1 MSIYEGIIPRQR
13 LTEKLNEKSAIA
25 VFIVSGKLLPYTR
38 KMVLDEKCEKLFHI
52 IETPQIKPH
61 REELFD
67 FKSVAGQ
74 KIFCEITNNSEKLRK
89 SFRTDED
96 FIKQTANFENTL
108 KGVFH
113 RSFKKIR
120 GTKRKQDKSEVQG
133 LMQER
138 KKIKTEIKTS
148 PNCEAQNRLGQVE
161 QNLASLL
168 SNKNRNRVNEILQ
181 NIANSDNSC
190 NTLGMRKQVKKL
202 FPKVLKNVSMGD
214 FEL

>member
-1 MSIYEGIIPRQR
+1 
-13 LTEKLNEKSAIA
+13 
-25 VFIVSGKLLPYTR
+25 
-38 KMVLDEKCEKLFHI
+38 
-52 IETPQIKPH
+52 
-61 REELFD
+61 
-67 FKSVAGQ
+67 
-74 KIFCEITNNSEKLRK
+74 
-89 SFRTDED
+89 
-96 FIKQTANFENTL
+96 
-108 KGVFH
+108 
-113 RSFKKIR
+113 
-120 GTKRKQDKSEVQG
+120 
-133 LMQER
+133 MQER